1 MAVSI
6 ARRNLFEGR
15 TRFLISV
22 GGVALAMLLI
32 LALDAIWAG
41 SMKQVTTYMSNS
53 DFDVVI
59 AQEGVKSMHMSSSA
73 FPLSKMEEAKKIRG
87 VDDVAPILYA
97 TDYFKFGDNRNLA
110 YVIGFDPKLGLG
122 GPWEITQGRGK
133 VRAGEI
139 VIDEQIARRDGIR
152 LGDKVEVLGSE
163 FTAAGLTRG
172 TTSIA
177 NSIVFVRFDDFER
190 VRRFKGVTSY
200 LLITVKP
207 GSTAEEVARR
217 VSAKLKDVTVITNEE
232 FAESER
238 KAVRDMAVD
247 IMRIMNFIGFLIGLA
262 ALALSIYT
270 ATLSKIKEY
279 GVLKALGFKNQNLY
293 SVVFEQTIISVTI
306 GFAVA
311 VAVSW
316 AMSLALAAMG
326 SSILLIIEPFSLLKV
341 VSGALITGLLAA
353 AIPIQRISG
362 VKPAE
367 VFRR

>member
-1 MAVSI
+1 MGVSI

-15 TRFLISV
+15 TKFVISV
-22 GGVALAMLLI
+22 AGVALAMLLI

-41 SMKQVTTYMSNS
+41 SMKQVTTYMNNS

-59 AQEGVKSMHMSSSA
+59 AQKGVRSMHMSTSA
-73 FPLSKMEEAKKIRG
+73 FPLVRIEEVRKVRG

-97 TDYFKFGDNRNLA
+97 TDFFKFGENRNLA
-110 YVIGFDPKLGLG
+110 YVIGFDPKIGLG
-122 GPWEITQGRGK
+122 GPWEITEGK
-133 VRAGEI
+133 DKIEAGEI
-139 VIDEQIARRDGIR
+139 VIDEQIARRDGVK
-152 LGDKVEVLGSE
+152 LGDKVEVLGGR
-163 FTAAGLTRG
+163 FTVSGLTRR
-172 TTSIA
+172 TTSIT
-177 NSIVFVRFDDFER
+177 NSIAFVRFDDFER
-190 VRRFKGVTSY
+190 VRRFSGVTSY
-200 LLITVKP
+200 LLITVTR
-207 GSTAEEVARR
+207 GSTAGEVARR
-217 VSAKLKDVTVITNEE
+217 ISAKLKDVTVITNQE

-279 GVLKALGFKNQNLY
+279 GVLKALGFKNRNLY
-293 SVVFEQTIISVTI
+293 SVVFEQTIISVVI
-306 GFAVA
+306 GFGVA
-311 VAVSW
+311 AAVSW
-316 AMSLALAAMG
+316 AMSLTLAAMG

-341 VSGALITGLLAA
+341 VSGALVTGLLAA